1 LVKHDTED
9 ERNTKKEGAMN
20 LTSWRRGLD
29 PVGELDRLQNE
40 INRLFEYDQGA
51 NGGLFDRAVSPALDV
66 VEGEDNFTVYMDL
79 PGVEEN
85 DVDVSIA
92 SNVLTIKGTKKLPE
106 LRENV
111 KLYRREE
118 WEGSFQRTLSLPHS
132 VDTAKVQAELKSG
145 VLVVTLPKREEVKPR
160 QIKVDVSK

>member
-1 LVKHDTED
+1 
-9 ERNTKKEGAMN
+9 MN

-29 PVGELDRLQNE
+29 PVGELDRLQSE
-40 INRLFEYDQGA
+40 INRLFDYDYGT
-51 NGGLFDRAVSPALDV
+51 NGGLLDREVSPALDV
-66 VEGEDNFTVYMDL
+66 VEDENNFSVYMDL
-79 PGVEEN
+79 PGVEEK

-92 SNVLTIKGTKKLPE
+92 SNVLTVKGTKKLPE
-106 LRENV
+106 LGENV
-111 KLYRREE
+111 KLYRQEE

-132 VDTAKVQAELKSG
+132 VDTQKVQAQLKNG